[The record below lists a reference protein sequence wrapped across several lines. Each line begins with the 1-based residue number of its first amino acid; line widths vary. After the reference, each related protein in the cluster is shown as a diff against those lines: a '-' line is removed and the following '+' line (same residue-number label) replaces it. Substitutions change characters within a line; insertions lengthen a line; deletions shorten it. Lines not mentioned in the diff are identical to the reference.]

1 MEKPTSWGGPVE
13 FVEFVELVEL
23 IELIEFES
31 FKFESVEFDGVF
43 V

>member
-1 MEKPTSWGGPVE
+1 MEKPTSWGGP
-13 FVEFVELVEL
+13 VEFVELVEL